1 MPASCS
7 RSTTYKLKK
16 KHTTGSSK
24 LSRRRY
30 SMPDP
35 TDRDFETALGYR
47 FKDKELL
54 REALT
59 HSSFCH
65 EHPDV
70 IKTHNERLEFL
81 GDSVLGFIIVEYL
94 FLYEGHLS
102 EAVMAKTKSYIV
114 KEAVLTEIAASL
126 SLGKYLRLG
135 KGEESSGGR
144 LKKSLLADAVE
155 AIIGAVYLD
164 TGFKKTKEIVL
175 NLFREKIDSTI
186 HSGEFQDFKT
196 ELQEQT
202 QHFFNIVPEYRV
214 IKQEGKE
221 HRKIFTVEVYVS
233 GKKYGTGTGKNKKEA
248 ETLAAREALGRL
260 GHEH

>member
-7 RSTTYKLKK
+7 GSSPRKLKK
-16 KHTTGSSK
+16 KHATGFSKSSH
-24 LSRRRY
+24 RWY
-30 SMPDP
+30 SLPDP
-35 TDRDFETALGYR
+35 ADHDFENSLGYH
-47 FKDKELL
+47 FKNRELL

-65 EHPDV
+65 EHPE

-81 GDSVLGFIIVEYL
+81 GDAVLGFIIVEYL

-114 KEAVLTEIAASL
+114 KEAVLSDIAASL

-135 KGEESSGGR
+135 KGEDSSGGR
-144 LKKSLLADAVE
+144 LKKSVLSDAVE

-164 TGFKKTKEIVL
+164 AGFQKTKEIVL
-175 NLFREKIDSTI
+175 NLFQEKIDSII

-202 QHFFNIVPEYRV
+202 QYFFNIIPEYRV

-248 ETLAAREALGRL
+248 ETKAAREALGRL
-260 GHEH
+260 GKEN